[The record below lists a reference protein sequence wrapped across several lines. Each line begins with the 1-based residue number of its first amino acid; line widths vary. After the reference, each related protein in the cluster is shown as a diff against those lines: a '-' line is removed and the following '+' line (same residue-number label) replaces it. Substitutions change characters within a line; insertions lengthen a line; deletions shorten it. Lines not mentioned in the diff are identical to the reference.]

1 MRAFIK
7 TFDRKGA
14 ERGVL
19 ECSGKGGGLEV
30 KANTK
35 KAKEPKGNLLKR
47 LRANKELLI
56 LSTPGAI
63 WFLFFAYLPL
73 FGILVAFKKFRL
85 SGDGFFYNLFT
96 SETVWFDNFKFLF
109 SSGDAWIIVRNTVLY
124 N

>member
-1 MRAFIK
+1 M
-7 TFDRKGA
+7 
-14 ERGVL
+14 
-19 ECSGKGGGLEV
+19 
-30 KANTK
+30 
-35 KAKEPKGNLLKR
+35 
-47 LRANKELLI
+47 
-56 LSTPGAI
+56 PGAI

-124 N
+124 NFTFIILGVAVPVVLALLLNEIKNKGMMKIYQSTRARCSCRIFCLG